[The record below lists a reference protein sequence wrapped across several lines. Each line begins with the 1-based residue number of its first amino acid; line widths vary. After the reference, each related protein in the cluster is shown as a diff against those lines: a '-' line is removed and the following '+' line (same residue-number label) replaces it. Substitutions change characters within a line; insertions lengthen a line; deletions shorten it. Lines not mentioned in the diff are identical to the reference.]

1 MKYICLFITNLIA
14 YVFKSLISIFN
25 KISAEEIWET
35 CNEKSHTHPSL
46 FGFDISEENI
56 NKAKKNAFRALPE
69 SLAEKISWNVKSLHA
84 LTRPNFD
91 KGLILTNPPYG
102 KRMGKISSM
111 DELIATFSSI
121 LKKQFSGWSVWIL
134 TNEKELVSK
143 IKLRTSEK
151 IALRNGDIE
160 CFWCK
165 FDIFRGSKFRKEK
178 SYDNIEQ
185 S

>member
-1 MKYICLFITNLIA
+1 
-14 YVFKSLISIFN
+14 
-25 KISAEEIWET
+25 
-35 CNEKSHTHPSL
+35 
-46 FGFDISEENI
+46 
-56 NKAKKNAFRALPE
+56 
-69 SLAEKISWNVKSLHA
+69 
-84 LTRPNFD
+84 
-91 KGLILTNPPYG
+91 
-102 KRMGKISSM
+102 MGKTSSM
-111 DELIATFSSI
+111 DELIATFGSI
-121 LKKQFSGWSVWIL
+121 LKKQFTGWSVWIL